1 MARTTL
7 RAPLARYMQTGS
19 QRLTQLKVSGGKLD
33 MAQDAPTVP
42 RANGNSE
49 LRVAGQTGVGAGALN
64 MN

>member
-1 MARTTL
+1 
-7 RAPLARYMQTGS
+7 
-19 QRLTQLKVSGGKLD
+19 